1 MKHAAFLLILLTLSL
16 LAVSRAGGSNELG
29 YYSGLGALRNGGKLL
44 LFKHGLPGDPA
55 TLIPLNGGK
64 VLLVVSSDGTIT
76 YMDSNSALRTLSIC
90 AGRQVAIVHARTQSG
105 GAAYAICYSRE
116 RGVASFAT
124 IMDSGSF
131 KFFGLADVSRRDS
144 SGSFIYSEY
153 RTDFPTVV
161 EPPTPLV
168 ADMDGD
174 GYDETLVY
182 LDKQLLYL
190 DSPFGEPEAY
200 PIYET
205 PLGFAFGDLDGDG
218 RKEVVIASHSGV
230 LLWRRGE
237 ILRTYSQQACS
248 STPLLADF
256 DGDSKLE
263 VACYRGDT
271 LQVIKGSSL
280 LLRAEGGVTEPTVAD
295 LNGDRKPELI
305 YVMRDGTL
313 VARSIS
319 GVLWKVK
326 VEAPYNRVA
335 VADVDGDFKP
345 EVVAACGQYLY
356 CFSHEGKEEWRL
368 SLREP
373 IGWVSG
379 GPLALQAYV
388 RFEAKTHPLLLDLDG
403 DSLLEVI
410 LGIGSY
416 LEQGRIALV
425 DEVAGAGE
433 APRVEVLQPS
443 NHSKVG
449 RYFNLSF
456 RVTDDLSSLLKAKVS
471 VYSKGWVE
479 VWSDEVKSGEVLRME
494 LPSSESVLIEASDGL
509 LTSKM
514 VLKLRVDTE
523 PPKMVIE
530 PRNMSKIGPGENIT
544 VRIIAPIDEY
554 AFLTVLHG
562 TGPGGQWSKLL
573 ERRVWKTSLVS
584 INVTPIVELVSGYHC
599 FKFILKDK
607 YGNVEEV
614 VMRYSVS
621 KSNPSAKSKE
631 GSLHLR
637 TPSGPVSGRAEISWT
652 LVNLGG
658 ASLYYSDGADWK
670 LIKEVGG
677 NGSISW
683 DVSSLPDGKYSL
695 KLESGDLRDF
705 ADLIVDNTPPN
716 VRVSVD
722 KEVLSVGEVATMR
735 VLGEFKRLYW
745 DLDGDGYFETLGPP
759 EARVEAK
766 SAGVIRVSVMAV
778 DEANNT
784 AKLTVS
790 LKAIEEE
797 KVEEVKQ
804 DSRVEAASGTPMD
817 LTPLMRPEAVPLVAV
832 LGAVILKSR
841 SRRRNRRSNPWR

>member
-1 MKHAAFLLILLTLSL
+1 MRRAAFLLILLTLSL
-16 LAVSRAGGSNELG
+16 LAVSRAGGSDGAG
-29 YYSGLGALRNGGKLL
+29 YYPGLGALRNGGKLL
-44 LFKHGLPGDPA
+44 LFKHGLPGDPV

-64 VLLVVSSDGTIT
+64 VLLVVSSDGTMT
-76 YMDSNSALRTLSIC
+76 YMDSRSVLRTLSIC
-90 AGRQVAIVHARTQSG
+90 SGRHVTVAHARTRSG

-124 IMDSGSF
+124 VMDSGGF

-144 SGSFIYSEY
+144 SGGFVYSEY

-174 GYDETLVY
+174 GYDEALVY

-237 ILRTYSQQACS
+237 ALRTYSPQACS
-248 STPLLADF
+248 SPPLLADL
-256 DGDSKLE
+256 DGDSELE
-263 VACYRGDT
+263 AVCYRGDT

-280 LLRAEGGVTEPTVAD
+280 LLRAEGGVTEPTAAD
-295 LNGDRKPELI
+295 LNGDGRPELI

-313 VARSIS
+313 VARSVS
-319 GVLWKVK
+319 GVLWRAK

-335 VADVDGDFKP
+335 VADVDGDFRP
-345 EVVAACGQYLY
+345 EVLAACGQYLY
-356 CFSHEGKEEWRL
+356 CFSHEGREEWRL

-373 IGWVSG
+373 SGWVSG
-379 GPLALQAYV
+379 GPLAIQAYV
-388 RFEAKTHPLLLDLDG
+388 RFEARTHPLLLDLDG
-403 DSLLEVI
+403 DGLLEVI
-410 LGIGSY
+410 LGIGAH

-456 RVTDDLSSLLKAKVS
+456 RVTDDLSGSLKAKVS

-479 VWSDEVKSGEVLRME
+479 VWSGEIGSGEVVRRE
-494 LPSSESVLIEASDGL
+494 IPSSESVVVEASDGL
-509 LTSKM
+509 LTSKV

-523 PPKMVIE
+523 PPKMMIE
-530 PRNMSKIGPGENIT
+530 PRNMSKIGPGTNVT
-544 VRIIAPIDEY
+544 VRIMAPIDEY

-584 INVTPIVELVSGYHC
+584 INVTPILELVGGYHC
-599 FKFILKDK
+599 FKFVLRDK

-614 VMRYSVS
+614 VMRYSMSS
-621 KSNPSAKSKE
+621 KPNPSAGGRE
-631 GSLHLR
+631 GVLHLR
-637 TPSGPVSGRAEISWT
+637 APSGPVSGRAEISWT
-652 LVNLGG
+652 LVNLRG
-658 ASLYYSDGADWK
+658 ASLYYGGGADWK
-670 LIKEVGG
+670 LIKEVEG
-677 NGSISW
+677 NGSILW
-683 DVSSLPDGKYSL
+683 DVSSLPDGKYLL

-705 ADLIVDNTPPN
+705 ADLVVDNTPPD
-716 VRVSVD
+716 VEVSVN
-722 KEVLSVGEVATMR
+722 KEVLRVGEVATVR
-735 VLGEFKRLYW
+735 VLGEFKKLYW
-745 DLDGDGYFETLGPP
+745 DLDGDGHFETLGPP

-766 SAGVIRVSVMAV
+766 SAGTISVSVMAV
-778 DEANNT
+778 DEADNA

-790 LKAIEEE
+790 LKVIEEE
-797 KVEEVKQ
+797 VEREP
-804 DSRVEAASGTPMD
+804 RVEVAPATPVNLPPMG
-817 LTPLMRPEAVPLVAV
+817 PEAVLLAAALAV
-832 LGAVILKSR
+832 GALKSR
-841 SRRRNRRSNPWR
+841 SGRRKRRSNPWR